1 MAMGTDR
8 FASPGA
14 LRLTLA
20 FAVFLHHTTSF
31 NLGMSAVL
39 IFFVL
44 SGYWV
49 AAMWKNT
56 YSRTTSAY
64 FTYLVSRV
72 WRIAPV
78 FALCS
83 AIAWA
88 LLLWRGDAPVAFGGL
103 MHQLFSN
110 IMILGYSTL
119 PFQANI
125 PGWSLD
131 VELQFYLIAP
141 AIIFLISKN
150 IHLLLIC
157 LLISAGAPW
166 LGGSATVAPFLLFFG
181 IGVAAASHELKP
193 DRGFAYRA
201 LFTTLATIFLCSLI
215 FAKDIMLG
223 EKQELLAFSDKT
235 NLLIAVMMTPWALYT
250 TRQPSASTDR
260 MFGELSYIFYLLHW
274 SVIGALKTG
283 EGSYTDRILLCSEAF
298 VIILVASYL
307 IWRLFDRPINKLRA
321 AWVSGRLLTPS
332 PPPLAAPAGV
342 MSAIASSALRNR
354 GPGLFA

>member
-1 MAMGTDR
+1 MAMGTDK

-39 IFFVL
+39 VFFVL

-49 AAMWKNT
+49 AAMWKKT
-56 YSRTTSAY
+56 YSKTASAY

-83 AIAWA
+83 AITWA
-88 LLLWRGDAPVAFGGL
+88 LLFWRGDAPAAVGGL

-110 IMILGYSTL
+110 IMILGYNSL

-131 VELQFYLIAP
+131 MELQFYLIAP
-141 AIIFLISKN
+141 AIIFLISRN
-150 IHLLLIC
+150 IHLLAIC

-166 LGGSATVAPFLLFFG
+166 IGGSATVAPFLLFFG

-193 DRGFAYRA
+193 SRALAYRSLFAAIAVLVVGGA
-201 LFTTLATIFLCSLI
+201 LLAKALY
-215 FAKDIMLG
+215 LG
-223 EKQELLAFSDKT
+223 SATDAAALAFSSKT
-235 NLLIAVMMTPWALYT
+235 NLLVAALMTPWALYT
-250 TRQPSASTDR
+250 TQQSSGARDR

-274 SVIGALKTG
+274 SVLGVLKTG
-283 EGSYTDRILLCSEAF
+283 EGSYLDRVLLCSEALV
-298 VIILVASYL
+298 VIFVASYL
-307 IWRLFDRPINKLRA
+307 IWRLFDRPINRLRA
-321 AWVSGRLLTPS
+321 AWVSNRLVIPHVALPH
-332 PPPLAAPAGV
+332 PAPINAAPAL
-342 MSAIASSALRNR
+342 A
-354 GPGLFA
+354 

>member
-1 MAMGTDR
+1 MAMRPDR

-39 IFFVL
+39 VFFVL

-56 YSRTTSAY
+56 YSKTTSAY

-141 AIIFLISKN
+141 AIIFLLSKN
-150 IHLLLIC
+150 ISLLLIC
-157 LLISAGAPW
+157 LVISAGAPW

-181 IGVAAASHELKP
+181 IGVAAASHDLKP
-193 DRGFAYRA
+193 DRAFAYRA
-201 LFTTLATIFLCSLI
+201 LFTTLATLFLCTLI
-215 FAKDIMLG
+215 FAKDMMLG
-223 EKQELLAFSDKT
+223 EKQELLAFSDKM
-235 NLLIAVMMTPWALYT
+235 NLVIAVMMTPWALYT
-250 TRQPSASTDR
+250 TQQASGAKDR
-260 MFGELSYIFYLLHW
+260 MLGELSYIFYLLHW
-274 SVIGALKTG
+274 SVLGALKTG
-283 EGSYTDRILLCSEAF
+283 EGSYLDRALLCSEALL
-298 VIILVASYL
+298 IIFVASYL
-307 IWRLFDRPINKLRA
+307 IWRLFDRPINRLRA
-321 AWVSGRLLTPS
+321 AWVHGRLMAAPGAIPSATPAR
-332 PPPLAAPAGV
+332 AAPAFG
-342 MSAIASSALRNR
+342 
-354 GPGLFA
+354 

>member
-1 MAMGTDR
+1 MAMGTDK

-49 AAMWKNT
+49 AAMWTNT
-56 YSRTTSAY
+56 YSHTTSAY

-88 LLLWRGDAPVAFGGL
+88 LLLWRGDAPGDLGGL
-103 MHQLFSN
+103 AHQLFSN
-110 IMILGYSTL
+110 VMILGYSSL

-131 VELQFYLIAP
+131 MELQFYLIAP
-141 AIIFLISKN
+141 AIIFLISRN

-157 LLISAGAPW
+157 LLISASAPL
-166 LGGSATVAPFLLFFG
+166 LGGSATVAPFILFFG
-181 IGVAAASHELKP
+181 IGVAAASHGLRP
-193 DRGFAYRA
+193 DRALAYRA
-201 LFTTLATIFLCSLI
+201 LYTTLATLFLCALI
-215 FAKDIMLG
+215 FAKDMMLG
-223 EKQELLAFSDKT
+223 EKQELLAFSDKM
-235 NLLIAVMMTPWALYT
+235 NLVIAVMMTPWALYT
-250 TRQPSASTDR
+250 TRQASASTDR
-260 MFGELSYIFYLLHW
+260 MLGELSYIFYLLHW

-283 EGSYTDRILLCSEAF
+283 EGSYTDRLLLCSEALI
-298 VIILVASYL
+298 VILVGSYA
-307 IWRLFDRPINKLRA
+307 IWRLFDRPINRLRA
-321 AWVSGRLLTPS
+321 AWVSGRRLTRP
-332 PPPLAAPAGV
+332 AAPPH
-342 MSAIASSALRNR
+342 SAPAPVASAT
-354 GPGLFA
+354 A

>member
-1 MAMGTDR
+1 MGTDK

-49 AAMWKNT
+49 AAMWNKT
-56 YSRTTSAY
+56 YSKTTSAY

-88 LLLWRGDAPVAFGGL
+88 LLFWRGEAPEAVGGL
-103 MHQLFSN
+103 MRQLFSN
-110 IMILGYSTL
+110 IMILGYNSL

-131 VELQFYLIAP
+131 MELQFYLIAP
-141 AIIFLISKN
+141 AIIFLVSKN
-150 IHLLLIC
+150 IHLLLLC
-157 LLISAGAPW
+157 LLISASAPW

-193 DRGFAYRA
+193 SRAFAYRS
-201 LFTTLATIFLCSLI
+201 LFVTLAVLVLCLALL
-215 FAKDIMLG
+215 AK
-223 EKQELLAFSDKT
+223 ELYVGGAQGAMALAFSSKT
-235 NLLIAVMMTPWALYT
+235 NLLIAATMTPWALYT
-250 TRQPSASTDR
+250 TQQSSGAKDR

-283 EGSYTDRILLCSEAF
+283 EGSYLDRALLCSEAL
-298 VIILVASYL
+298 VIIFVASYL

-321 AWVSGRLLTPS
+321 SWVSGRLLAEPAA
-332 PPPLAAPAGV
+332 PPLAAPVGDAV
-342 MSAIASSALRNR
+342 PAL
-354 GPGLFA
+354 A

>member
-1 MAMGTDR
+1 MAMGTDK

-39 IFFVL
+39 VFFVL

-56 YSRTTSAY
+56 YSKTTSAY

-150 IHLLLIC
+150 IFLLLIC
-157 LLISAGAPW
+157 LVVSAGAPW

-181 IGVAAASHELKP
+181 IGVAAASHDLKP
-193 DRGFAYRA
+193 NRAFAYRA
-201 LFTTLATIFLCSLI
+201 LFTTLATLFLCALI
-215 FAKDIMLG
+215 FAKDMMLG
-223 EKQELLAFSDKT
+223 EKQDLLAFSDKM
-235 NLLIAVMMTPWALYT
+235 NLVIAVMMTPWALYT
-250 TRQPSASTDR
+250 TQQASGAKDR
-260 MFGELSYIFYLLHW
+260 MLGELSYIFYLLHW
-274 SVIGALKTG
+274 SIIGALKTG
-283 EGSYTDRILLCSEAF
+283 EGSYLDRALLCSEAL
-298 VIILVASYL
+298 VIIFVASYL
-307 IWRLFDRPINKLRA
+307 IWRLFDRPINRVRA
-321 AWVSGRLLTPS
+321 AWVHGRLRDAPGAIPSATPAS
-332 PPPLAAPAGV
+332 TAPA
-342 MSAIASSALRNR
+342 
-354 GPGLFA
+354 FA

>member
-1 MAMGTDR
+1 MGTDK

-14 LRLTLA
+14 LRLILA

-31 NLGMSAVL
+31 NLGMAAVL

-56 YSRTTSAY
+56 YSKTTASY
-64 FTYLVSRV
+64 LTYIVSRV

-83 AIAWA
+83 AIAWS
-88 LLLWRGDAPVAFGGL
+88 LLLWRGESPVAIGGL
-103 MHQLFSN
+103 IHQLFSN
-110 IMILGYSTL
+110 VMILGYSSL

-131 VELQFYLIAP
+131 IELQFYLIAP
-141 AIIFLISKN
+141 AIIFLITKN
-150 IHLLLIC
+150 VYLLLIC
-157 LLISAGAPW
+157 LLISAGAPL

-181 IGVAAASHELKP
+181 VGVAAASHQLKP
-193 DRGFAYRA
+193 NRAFAYRA
-201 LFTTLATIFLCSLI
+201 LYTTLATLFLCALI

-223 EKQELLAFSDKT
+223 EKQELLAFSDKM
-235 NLLIAVMMTPWALYT
+235 NLVIAVMMTPWALYT
-250 TRQPSASTDR
+250 TQQASASRDR

-283 EGSYTDRILLCSEAF
+283 EGSYAERIFLCAEALA
-298 VIILVASYL
+298 IIMIASYL
-307 IWRLFDRPINKLRA
+307 IWRLFDRPINRLRA
-321 AWVSGRLLTPS
+321 SWVSGRLLAEPAA
-332 PPPLAAPAGV
+332 PPLATAALVAPAT
-342 MSAIASSALRNR
+342 A
-354 GPGLFA
+354 

>member
-1 MAMGTDR
+1 MGTDKI
-8 FASPGA
+8 ASPGA
-14 LRLTLA
+14 LRLILA
-20 FAVFLHHTTSF
+20 FAVFVHHTTSF

-56 YSRTTSAY
+56 YSKTTSAY

-88 LLLWRGDAPVAFGGL
+88 LLIWRGDAPVAFGGL
-103 MHQLFSN
+103 MRQLFSN
-110 IMILGYSTL
+110 ILILGYSSL
-119 PFQANI
+119 PFQANL

-131 VELQFYLIAP
+131 IELQFYLIAP
-141 AIIFLISKN
+141 ALIFLLSRN

-157 LLISAGAPW
+157 LVVSAAAPQ

-193 DRGFAYRA
+193 SSALAYRA
-201 LFTTLATIFLCSLI
+201 LNTTLATLFLCALI

-223 EKQELLAFSDKT
+223 EKQDLLAFSDKM
-235 NLLIAVMMTPWALYT
+235 NLAIAVMMTPWALYT
-250 TRQPSASTDR
+250 TQQKSASSDR
-260 MFGELSYIFYLLHW
+260 MLGELSYIFYLLHW

-283 EGSYTDRILLCSEAF
+283 EGAYTDRILLCAEALI
-298 VIILVASYL
+298 VILVGSYA
-307 IWRLFDRPINKLRA
+307 IWRLFDRPINRLRA
-321 AWVSGRLLTPS
+321 AWVSGRLLTAPAA
-332 PPPLAAPAGV
+332 PPLSRPV
-342 MSAIASSALRNR
+342 SATA
-354 GPGLFA
+354 

>member
-1 MAMGTDR
+1 MGTDK

-49 AAMWKNT
+49 AAMWKRT
-56 YSRTTSAY
+56 YSKTTSAY

-83 AIAWA
+83 AITWA
-88 LLLWRGDAPVAFGGL
+88 LLFWRGDAPMAFGGL

-110 IMILGYSTL
+110 IMILGYNSL

-131 VELQFYLIAP
+131 MELQFYLIAP

-150 IHLLLIC
+150 IQLLLIC
-157 LLISAGAPW
+157 LVISAAAPL

-181 IGVAAASHELKP
+181 VGVAAASHELKP
-193 DRGFAYRA
+193 SRAFAYRA
-201 LFTTLATIFLCSLI
+201 LYASLAVLVFCAALL
-215 FAKDIMLG
+215 AK
-223 EKQELLAFSDKT
+223 ELYFGSAQGAMALAFSSKT
-235 NLLIAVMMTPWALYT
+235 NLLIAATMTPWALYT
-250 TRQPSASTDR
+250 TQQSSGAKDR

-283 EGSYTDRILLCSEAF
+283 EGSYLDRVLLCSEAL
-298 VIILVASYL
+298 VIIFVASYL

-321 AWVSGRLLTPS
+321 SWVSGRILDAPVGFGS
-332 PPPLAAPAGV
+332 AGVAGAAPA
-342 MSAIASSALRNR
+342 MA
-354 GPGLFA
+354 

>member
-1 MAMGTDR
+1 MGTDR

-49 AAMWKNT
+49 AAMWKKT
-56 YSRTTSAY
+56 YSKTTSAY

-88 LLLWRGDAPVAFGGL
+88 LLFWRGETPEAVGGL
-103 MHQLFSN
+103 MRQLFSN
-110 IMILGYSTL
+110 IMILGYNSL

-131 VELQFYLIAP
+131 MELQFYLIAP
-141 AIIFLISKN
+141 AIIFLVSRN
-150 IHLLLIC
+150 IHLLLLC
-157 LLISAGAPW
+157 LLISASAPW

-181 IGVAAASHELKP
+181 VGVAAASHELKP
-193 DRGFAYRA
+193 SRALAYRA
-201 LFTTLATIFLCSLI
+201 LFVTLAVLVLCVALL
-215 FAKDIMLG
+215 AK
-223 EKQELLAFSDKT
+223 ELYVGGAQGAMALAFSSKT
-235 NLLIAVMMTPWALYT
+235 NLLIAATMTPWALYT
-250 TRQPSASTDR
+250 TQQSSGARDR

-283 EGSYTDRILLCSEAF
+283 EGSYLDRVLLCSEAL
-298 VIILVASYL
+298 VIIFVASYL

-321 AWVSGRLLTPS
+321 SWVSGRLLAEPAA
-332 PPPLAAPAGV
+332 PPLAAPVGDAV
-342 MSAIASSALRNR
+342 PAL
-354 GPGLFA
+354 A

>member
-1 MAMGTDR
+1 MAMGTDKV
-8 FASPGA
+8 ASPGA
-14 LRLTLA
+14 LRMTLA
-20 FAVFLHHTTSF
+20 FAVFLHHTTNF

-49 AAMWKNT
+49 AAMWRKT
-56 YSRTTSAY
+56 YSKTTSAY
-64 FTYLVSRV
+64 FTYLVSRI

-88 LLLWRGDAPVAFGGL
+88 LLFWRGDAPAAFGGL

-110 IMILGYSTL
+110 IMILGYNSL

-131 VELQFYLIAP
+131 MELQFYLIAP
-141 AIIFLISKN
+141 AIIFLISRN
-150 IHLLLIC
+150 IHLLVIC
-157 LLISAGAPW
+157 LLISAFAPW
-166 LGGSATVAPFLLFFG
+166 FGGSATVAPFLLFFG
-181 IGVAAASHELKP
+181 IGVTAASHELKP
-193 DRGFAYRA
+193 SRAFAYRSLYA
-201 LFTTLATIFLCSLI
+201 TLATLFLCALI
-215 FAKDIMLG
+215 FAKDFMLG
-223 EKQELLAFSDKT
+223 ESPGQLLAFSDKT

-250 TRQPSASTDR
+250 TRQASASTDR

-274 SVIGALKTG
+274 SVLGALKTG
-283 EGSYTDRILLCSEAF
+283 EGSYAERMLLCSEAL
-298 VIILVASYL
+298 VIIFVASYL

-321 AWVSGRLLTPS
+321 SWVSNRL
-332 PPPLAAPAGV
+332 LAAPV
-342 MSAIASSALRNR
+342 AL
-354 GPGLFA
+354 PAAAPALA